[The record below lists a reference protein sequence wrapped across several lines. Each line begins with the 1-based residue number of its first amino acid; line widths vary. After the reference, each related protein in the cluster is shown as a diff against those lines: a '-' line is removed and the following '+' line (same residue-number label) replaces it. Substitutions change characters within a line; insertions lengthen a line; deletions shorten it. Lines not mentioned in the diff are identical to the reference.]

1 MAVTKLWEIRD
12 SIGRVIRYAKNPE
25 KTEYSDLAKA
35 LHYAGDGHKTEVTDE
50 KAFLVTGVKCRADHA
65 LEDMLAVQER
75 YGKTGGIVA
84 YHAYQ
89 SFKSG
94 EVTPKQ
100 CHDIGVELAQ
110 RLWGGSYQV
119 LVATHLNTD
128 CCHNHFVINSVSLV
142 NGKKMQQR
150 RSEYYRLRDMSDR
163 ICKEHELSVVNHPDG
178 RTPRCLYIAEKNG
191 EPTKYNLM
199 REAIDNAIAHSNTPK
214 AFMLFMRKSGYVIS
228 SSENRKYDTIRA
240 IGDTKNTR
248 MYRLGADYESL
259 DVIIDKVNRN
269 WFADESWRWKKES
282 PPPSFSVE
290 KLFGIKAPVG
300 WLHGLYLHYCYLL
313 GALPKGNTFEP
324 YTPQMK
330 EELRRLDRTLRQV
343 SLLSVNGIETIDD
356 LGKFAEQTQNKISE
370 LSGERQKLRNIL
382 RRAGEPEVIKKTKE
396 QISALTEQITP
407 LRQKLRTAKE
417 IEARVPV
424 ISERVELEE
433 SFRGQMR
440 GEYEKQILRQRGGY
454 ER

>member
-35 LHYAGDGHKTEVTDE
+35 LHYAGDGHKTEAADE

-89 SFKSG
+89 SFKPG

-228 SSENRKYDTIRA
+228 SSENRKHDTIRA

-248 MYRLGADYESL
+248 MYRLGEGYESL
-259 DVIIDKVNRN
+259 DVIIDEVNRN

-282 PPPSFSVE
+282 PPLRFSLAKVSE
-290 KLFGIKAPVG
+290 KTPVG
-300 WLHGLYLHYCYLL
+300 WLRGLYLYYCCLL
-313 GALPKGNTFEP
+313 GALPKGNAFTP

-330 EELRRLDRTLRQV
+330 EELRRLDKTLRQV
-343 SLLSVNGIETIDD
+343 SLLSENGIETMDD
-356 LGKFAEQTQNKISE
+356 LKAFAEKTQESIGE
-370 LSGERQKLRNIL
+370 LTEERQKLRNRL
-382 RRAGEPEVIKKTKE
+382 RRAGEPGVVAETKE

-407 LRQKLRTAKE
+407 LWRKLRTAKE

-433 SFRGQMR
+433 SFREQMR
-440 GEYEKQILRQRGGY
+440 GEYEKQDIRQRGGY